1 MEHLRSCRPANGV
14 FWRCFPISD
23 GVQILSKCLSTV
35 EHLRIILNDSEHIL
49 KMELAAMIDAGK
61 VFVKKTYVLEGDGL
75 LSTDTYCHLQEV
87 ATTAAAAYYPN
98 VESVA
103 RDVSP
108 ADDDY
113 RQQLVSH
120 ARQCIRPAITYF
132 LRRFCHQDGDIYP
145 LVRVCK
151 AAQLCSPH
159 YVDQARPAHMEVDA
173 LKAFPAL
180 DSDETIRLLKEELP
194 AYIVAAED
202 IAADTATAAWWLRQ
216 QNLPSWK
223 KAAKMVLTVQP
234 SSAAAERV
242 FSLLEAATGD
252 QQSQLLEDN
261 LLLAIMLQYNRG
273 RQVVV

>member
-1 MEHLRSCRPANGV
+1 
-14 FWRCFPISD
+14 
-23 GVQILSKCLSTV
+23 
-35 EHLRIILNDSEHIL
+35 
-49 KMELAAMIDAGK
+49 
-61 VFVKKTYVLEGDGL
+61 
-75 LSTDTYCHLQEV
+75 
-87 ATTAAAAYYPN
+87 
-98 VESVA
+98 
-103 RDVSP
+103 
-108 ADDDY
+108 
-113 RQQLVSH
+113 
-120 ARQCIRPAITYF
+120 
-132 LRRFCHQDGDIYP
+132 
-145 LVRVCK
+145 
-151 AAQLCSPH
+151 
-159 YVDQARPAHMEVDA
+159 MEVDA

-261 LLLAIMLQYNRG
+261 LQLAIMLQYNRG